1 MDCHP
6 AKTPLSTHNNLYT
19 QHWQIHAHA
28 HCVDTSTRKHT
39 HTHTH
44 THVLALSP
52 GMRYNGIGH
61 VRSPSESE
69 WGYDSGG
76 GKGANAHLRQD
87 EAERDHLARMSPAA
101 RKQKALPLQPKG
113 ESLARQQH
121 LRTSQAAGSGA
132 VLAHGGVVRPAGRG
146 VCGEEKAGGGGG
158 AGKEGVRG
166 LAELE
171 TAEEVAAWVRATLSE
186 TDNVSVARS
195 VEEVVEA
202 FLANDVCGRDA
213 IALTMDDLRVEL
225 GISSLA
231 ARKLLFREIAR
242 AQLDADLST
251 YAQPATRRVMYAEEE
266 TEWLGR
272 DSGEIAVGDEGAGAA
287 GQGQGAGRGQGRR
300 VLISPNRRAEQF
312 EPAAAAGGRGRGV
325 RQGSPLASPGQK
337 GAATPPKIVPSGPV
351 AFLYATHGLN
361 FKDFLAALDAVG
373 ALATLGKL
381 DATLIFRQVFV
392 CVSGCGDL

>member
-1 MDCHP
+1 M
-6 AKTPLSTHNNLYT
+6 
-19 QHWQIHAHA
+19 
-28 HCVDTSTRKHT
+28 
-39 HTHTH
+39 
-44 THVLALSP
+44 
-52 GMRYNGIGH
+52 
-61 VRSPSESE
+61 
-69 WGYDSGG
+69 
-76 GKGANAHLRQD
+76 
-87 EAERDHLARMSPAA
+87 
-101 RKQKALPLQPKG
+101 
-113 ESLARQQH
+113 
-121 LRTSQAAGSGA
+121 
-132 VLAHGGVVRPAGRG
+132 
-146 VCGEEKAGGGGG
+146 
-158 AGKEGVRG
+158 GKEGVRG
-166 LAELE
+166 LVELE

-213 IALTMDDLRVEL
+213 MALSMDDLRVEL

-251 YAQPATRRVMYAEEE
+251 YAQPATRRATYAEEE
-266 TEWLGR
+266 TEWLGG

-287 GQGQGAGRGQGRR
+287 DQGRGAARGQRR
-300 VLISPNRRAEQF
+300 RALISPNRRAEQYVF
-312 EPAAAAGGRGRGV
+312 DPAGTGGRGRGV

-351 AFLYATHGLN
+351 AFLYATQGLN